1 MIGFH
6 SIVFVIGALV
16 VFLGAAN
23 VVPLCV
29 SLILGDP
36 DASAFTS
43 TMLIAFAAGG
53 LCIWLGRHKDREITN
68 RGGFV
73 IVGLGWIT
81 AALLGALP
89 YWLSG
94 ALPSFTDAFF
104 ESASGFTTTGATVFK
119 TVEDLSRGIL
129 LWRSMTQWF
138 GGMGIIVMSLA
149 VLPLLG
155 VGGMQLFRAEAPGP
169 VTDKLKPRISE
180 TAKVLWKVYVLITA
194 AEVLLLMLCGMGPFD
209 AICHAFTTLATGGF
223 STRNAGVMAYGSPAI
238 EIVIT
243 VFMVI
248 AGINFALH
256 FRALTGRPLVYVQNS
271 ECKFYLGVF
280 LFATIFIAAQIA
292 FEGIGNIGESIR
304 LAAFQVGSIFTT
316 TGYASADYE
325 TWPVFSQIGLF
336 FLMFVGGCSGSTGGG
351 MKCMRV
357 MIVCKYGYRELRR
370 LIHPRAVLPV
380 KLSGQAVP
388 QDVVSSIVA
397 FFVLFSGIFIVSS
410 LAMALLGLDFVS
422 AFSSVIACLGN
433 VGPGLGTVG
442 PTDNFSH
449 IHAIGKWILSMC
461 MIVGRLEVYTVIL
474 LFVPEFWRK

>member
-6 SIVFVIGALV
+6 SIIFVIGSLV
-16 VFLGAAN
+16 IFLGAAN
-23 VVPLCV
+23 GIPLGV
-29 SLILGDP
+29 SLILGEP
-36 DASAFTS
+36 DSSAFGA

-53 LCIWLGRHKDREITN
+53 ACLWLGRDREREITH

-73 IVGLGWIT
+73 IVGLGWLT
-81 AALLGALP
+81 ATLLGAMP

-94 ALPSFTDAFF
+94 ALPHFTDAFF

-119 TVEDLSRGIL
+119 TVEDLSRAVL

-180 TAKVLWKVYVLITA
+180 TAKVLWKVYLLLTA
-194 AEVLLLMLCGMGPFD
+194 AQVLLLMLCGMGPFD

-223 STRNAGVMAYGSPAI
+223 STRNAGVMAYDSAAI

-256 FRALTGRPLVYVQNS
+256 FRALTGRPLVYAQNS
-271 ECKFYLGVF
+271 ECKFYLGIF
-280 LFATIFIAAQIA
+280 SIATILIAAQIA
-292 FEGIGNIGESIR
+292 FGAYGSIGDSIR
-304 LAAFQVGSIFTT
+304 FAAFQVGSILTT

-325 TWPVFSQIGLF
+325 TWPFFSQMCLF
-336 FLMFVGGCSGSTGGG
+336 LLMFVGGCSGSTGGG
-351 MKCMRV
+351 IKCMRV
-357 MIVCKYGYRELRR
+357 MIVFKYGYRELRR

-388 QDVVSSIVA
+388 QDVVSSIVG
-397 FFVLFSGIFIVSS
+397 FFVLFSGIFIGAS
-410 LAMALLGLDFVS
+410 LVMAFLGLDIVS
-422 AFSSVIACLGN
+422 ASSSVIACLGN
-433 VGPGLGTVG
+433 VGPGLGSVG

-449 IHAIGKWILSMC
+449 IHAIGKWSLSMC
-461 MIVGRLEVYTVIL
+461 MIVGRLEVYTLIL